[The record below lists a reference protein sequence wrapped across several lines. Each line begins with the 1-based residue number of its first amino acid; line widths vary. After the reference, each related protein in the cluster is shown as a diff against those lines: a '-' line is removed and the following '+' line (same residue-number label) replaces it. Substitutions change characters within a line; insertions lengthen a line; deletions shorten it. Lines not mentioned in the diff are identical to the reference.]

1 MNYNRIDELANTYTE
16 KSAKFL
22 RDIIAIPST
31 SCNEGPVIE
40 RIAQEMNDVGFDEII
55 IDPMGNV
62 LGRIG
67 DGKHIIAMDGHVD
80 TVGVGNPANWKHDP
94 FKGKVENGVIYG
106 RGASDMKGAM
116 AAMVYAGKI
125 IKEMQLED
133 DYTLY
138 VSGTVQEEDCDGLC
152 WQYIIKENKIVPEVV
167 VIAEPTN
174 LQIYRGQRGRMEFEV
189 VTEGISAHGAAPER
203 GVNAIYKISPIIREI
218 EQLNDR
224 LATDEFLGKGSITI
238 SRIRSGSPSLNAVA
252 DMAAIYID
260 RRLTAGETLETAKEE
275 IASLP
280 SFKDAEA
287 KIVIPEYNEPSYKGL
302 IYNMQKYYATWTLE
316 KNHPVLKT
324 AVGLYEKVFGKQVIP
339 GKWGFSTNG
348 VSTAGIFNIPTFGF
362 GPANEIYAHTVDD
375 QCPINHLTEAMKF
388 YAAFSK
394 YYVHNNVGAGLR
406 ARPFIW

>member
-1 MNYNRIDELANTYTE
+1 MNFDRINELANTFTE
-16 KSAKFL
+16 KSVQFL

-40 RIAQEMNDVGFDEII
+40 RIAQEMNDTGFEEVI

-67 DGKHIIAMDGHVD
+67 NGKHIIAMDGHVD
-80 TVGVGNPANWKHDP
+80 TVGIGNPANWKHDP
-94 FKGKVENGVIYG
+94 FKGKVEDGVIYG

-125 IKEMQLED
+125 IKEMGLED

-138 VSGTVQEEDCDGLC
+138 ISGTVQEEDCDGLC
-152 WQYIIKENKIVPEVV
+152 WQYIINEDNIVPEVV
-167 VIAEPTN
+167 LIAEPTN

-189 VTEGISAHGAAPER
+189 VTEGISAHGAAPEL
-203 GVNAIYKISPIIREI
+203 GDNAIYKIAPLIREI

-224 LATDEFLGKGSITI
+224 LSNDDFLGKGSITI

-252 DMAAIYID
+252 DMAAFYID
-260 RRLTAGETLETAKEE
+260 RRLTAGETLDTAKQQ
-275 IASLP
+275 IISLP
-280 SFKDAEA
+280 SFKNSGA
-287 KIVIPEYNEPSYKGL
+287 KILIPEYNEPSYKGL
-302 IYNMQKYYATWTLE
+302 NYPMQKYYATWTLE
-316 KNHPVLKT
+316 ENHPVLKT
-324 AVGLYEKVFGKQVIP
+324 AVNLYKQVFGEKIVP

-362 GPANEIYAHTVDD
+362 GPANEIHAHTVDD
-375 QCPINHLTEAMKF
+375 QCPIDHLTEAMKF
-388 YAAFSK
+388 YAAFPK
-394 YYVHNNVGAGLR
+394 YYVHSCHSLERGN
-406 ARPFIW
+406 P